1 MPAFIIVYTSDVHG
15 NETHY
20 NKLYDFAKK
29 ASADAV
35 IIGGD
40 IAPKGIGSVDYIQ
53 TQREFLEKKL
63 PEFARNLKKSLPKCN
78 LFLMM
83 GNDDCAANM
92 DVLEKHDST
101 LYHLIHNKRLKLT
114 ADFEIVG
121 YGYVPITPFG
131 IKDWEKFDF
140 SNAPERFRQAY
151 EYRKRTDCQYWGWKT
166 AQQEWVEFTFPKDA
180 EQKDSIQK
188 DLEGILFTANPRK
201 TIYVMHT
208 PPYETNLDLVRWK
221 WHIGSMA
228 VKMFIEERQPYLTLH
243 GHIHETVA
251 VSREFKHQ
259 TGNTLSMSSGN
270 CNTKDDLALLV
281 FDIYDPQNAKRV
293 VI

>member
-1 MPAFIIVYTSDVHG
+1 MPSFTIVYTSDVHG
-15 NETHY
+15 NEVQY

-40 IAPKGIGSVDYIQ
+40 IAPKGIHPSRFISE
-53 TQREFLEKKL
+53 QRRFFEKTL
-63 PEFARNLKKSLPKCN
+63 PAFARRLKKSGTK

-83 GNDDCAANM
+83 GNDDCATNLDA
-92 DVLEKHDST
+92 LKKHDSK
-101 LYHLIHNKRLKLT
+101 LYNIIHNKRLKLT
-114 ADFEIVG
+114 NDFDIVG
-121 YGYVPITPFG
+121 YGFVPITPFG

-140 SNAPERFRQAY
+140 SNPPEHFKEAY
-151 EYRKRTDCQYWGWKT
+151 EYRKRTACQYWGWKT

-188 DLEGILFTANPRK
+188 DLEGILFTAKPNK
-201 TIYVMHT
+201 TVYVMHT
-208 PPYETNLDLVRWK
+208 PPYDTNLDLVSRN

-228 VKMFIEERQPYLTLH
+228 VRQFIDEKQPYLTLH
-243 GHIHETVA
+243 GHMHETVKM
-251 VSREFKHQ
+251 SGQFKQ
-259 TGNTLSMSSGN
+259 SIGNTLSMCSGN
-270 CNTKDDLALLV
+270 CNTKQELALIV
-281 FDIYDPQNAKRV
+281 FDLYNPEKAKRL